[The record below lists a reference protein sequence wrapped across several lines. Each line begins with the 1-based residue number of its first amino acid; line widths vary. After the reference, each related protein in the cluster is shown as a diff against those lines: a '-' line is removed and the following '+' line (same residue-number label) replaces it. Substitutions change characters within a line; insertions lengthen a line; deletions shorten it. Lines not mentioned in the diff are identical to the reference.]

1 VLTPPDDPWQRQC
14 TFAGTA
20 CFDGVNIAITGGG
33 TAHATCRLEAVF
45 DAQLGRVQ
53 LALEG
58 VEQATYVI
66 EASSDLVTWED
77 VLIVPNVAGRMEFS
91 DPAAPSSSQR
101 FYRARSA
108 P

>member
-1 VLTPPDDPWQRQC
+1 M
-14 TFAGTA
+14 
-20 CFDGVNIAITGGG
+20 
-33 TAHATCRLEAVF
+33 F

-58 VEQATYVI
+58 VEQATYVL

-77 VLIVPNVAGRMEFS
+77 VLIVPNVAGRMEFY
-91 DPAAPSSSQR
+91 DPAALSTGHR
-101 FYRARSA
+101 FYRARTT